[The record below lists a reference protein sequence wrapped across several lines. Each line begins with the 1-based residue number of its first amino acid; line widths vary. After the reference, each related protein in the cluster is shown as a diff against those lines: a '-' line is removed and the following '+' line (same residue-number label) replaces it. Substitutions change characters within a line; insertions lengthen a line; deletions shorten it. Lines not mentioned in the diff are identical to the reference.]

1 MYIDIA
7 INDMAQSRL
16 HAVIWTGEF
25 FLTNV
30 FLLIY
35 ASLDLK
41 DSFLP
46 NFSYT
51 NPMVWTSPLKTQRKL
66 WFNATVLKLSS
77 FTFLKL
83 GVYPGEKCH
92 IL

>member
-1 MYIDIA
+1 M
-7 INDMAQSRL
+7 NRW
-16 HAVIWTGEF
+16 V

-30 FLLIY
+30 FLFIY

-51 NPMVWTSPLKTQRKL
+51 KSYGLNEPVKNTKKIMIQSNRLKT
-66 WFNATVLKLSS
+66 
-77 FTFLKL
+77 FLF
-83 GVYPGEKCH
+83 H
-92 IL
+92 FS